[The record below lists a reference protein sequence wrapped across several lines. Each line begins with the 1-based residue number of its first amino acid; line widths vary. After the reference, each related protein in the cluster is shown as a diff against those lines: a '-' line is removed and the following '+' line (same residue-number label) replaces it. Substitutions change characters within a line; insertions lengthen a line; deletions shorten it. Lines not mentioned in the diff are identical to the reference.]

1 MLAQVLRLRR
11 ARVEADVD
19 EGRGKER
26 AQGLPLPLSPVE
38 GFQCSRTCSGDAEV
52 GTFVPNIFQGYHP

>member
-38 GFQCSRTCSGDAEV
+38 GFQCSRTCSGHAEV
-52 GTFVPNIFQGYHP
+52 GTFVTNT